1 MIQKIE
7 KQIKQKVW
15 VFEMVN
21 KLDWQG
27 KEIQDSDYENDGVD
41 MDNEDDRGNGKF
53 LVGDK
58 LPNLTKKYELIQQIR
73 KNDLIIKN
81 FLKIIII

>member
-21 KLDWQG
+21 KLHWQG

-41 MDNEDDRGNGKF
+41 MDNEDDRGN
-53 LVGDK
+53 VS
-58 LPNLTKKYELIQQIR
+58 
-73 KNDLIIKN
+73 
-81 FLKIIII
+81 